1 MPDVYIFQSGQ
12 REVYFFTADRNANLP
27 PADEGHPL
35 RFIRAESINR
45 GEQRI
50 GVNSDDM
57 FDGSRATAFICNAEN
72 FASKCAPTSRR
83 QARTSAIAQ
92 ALPRR
97 PLGGRG
103 VRGGRACA
111 GASSLGGQDDNRNI
125 TRSPPAGHLNPHKDI

>member
-12 REVYFFTADRNANLP
+12 REVYFFTAERNANLP

-57 FDGSRATAFICNAEN
+57 FDGSSATAFICNAEN

-103 VRGGRACA
+103 VRGGRVCA

-125 TRSPPAGHLNPHKDI
+125 RDRPPRDI